1 MASIDDDIKD
11 FNVKTL
17 DLMEAYRAPKD
28 KKIYDNKIKALC
40 MQYRH
45 LLDSPNEAGPEVRK
59 FISKQLNP

>member
-1 MASIDDDIKD
+1 MASIDDDIKY
-11 FNVKTL
+11 FNAETFV
-17 DLMEAYRAPKD
+17 LMDTYRSPKD
-28 KKIYDNKIKALC
+28 RKVYNSKIKALC